1 MDLVQDL
8 VYAGR
13 AVTPVNIHD
22 AKTHF
27 SKLLE
32 RVALGEEVVIA
43 RAGHPIAKL
52 VPIQPDVPERAPG
65 SARGDVWVGEDF
77 DAPLPEDVQAS
88 FE

>member
-1 MDLVQDL
+1 MP
-8 VYAGR
+8 
-13 AVTPVNIHD
+13 PVNVHD

-43 RAGHPIAKL
+43 RAGHPVARL
-52 VPIQPDVPERAPG
+52 VPIAPEVPERLPG
-65 SARGDVWVGEDF
+65 TARGDVWVGEDF
-77 DAPLPEDVQAS
+77 DAPLPEDLQAS

>member
-13 AVTPVNIHD
+13 AVTPVNVHD

-65 SARGDVWVGEDF
+65 SARADVWVGEDF

>member
-1 MDLVQDL
+1 MDLVHDL
-8 VYAGR
+8 VY
-13 AVTPVNIHD
+13 TPVRVSPVNVHD

-32 RVALGEEVVIA
+32 RVALGEEVIIA

-52 VPIQPDVPERAPG
+52 VPIQPETPERAPG
-65 SARGDVWVGEDF
+65 SARGDVWIGPDF
-77 DAPLPEDVQAS
+77 DEPLPEDLQAT

>member
-1 MDLVQDL
+1 MV
-8 VYAGR
+8 
-13 AVTPVNIHD
+13 PVNVHE

-52 VPIQPDVPERAPG
+52 VPIATEVPERSPG
-65 SARGDVWVGEDF
+65 SARGDVWVAEDF
-77 DAPLPEDVQAS
+77 DAPLPRDVQAS

>member
-1 MDLVQDL
+1 
-8 VYAGR
+8 
-13 AVTPVNIHD
+13 VTRVNVHD

-32 RVALGEEVVIA
+32 TVALGEEVVIA

-52 VPIQPDVPERAPG
+52 VPIQTDVLERAPG

-77 DAPLPEDVQAS
+77 DAPLPENGQAS